1 MDQDTVEM
9 RLTIEAADRVSDARM
24 GADTGELLNHLSRLR
39 LGKVDV
45 PSAGPAPAG
54 AKSGLDVMALNQLV
68 ISVASS
74 GAAVAIVQ
82 AVKEWLSQRARRKV
96 VLEIGDNKVSIE
108 GDWGER
114 DLKAVDALAR
124 RYLKK

>member
-9 RLTIEAADRVSDARM
+9 RLTIEATDTASDTRM
-24 GADTGELLNHLSRLR
+24 GADTRELLNHLARLR
-39 LGKVDV
+39 VGTIDV
-45 PSAGPAPAG
+45 PSVGQAPAG
-54 AKSGLDVMALNQLV
+54 GKSLELLALNQLV

-74 GAAVAIVQ
+74 GAAVAVVQ
-82 AVKEWLSQRARRKV
+82 AVKEWLGQRARRKV
-96 VLEIGDNKVSIE
+96 ILEVGGDKVSVE
-108 GDWGER
+108 GDWNER